1 MYVGTQEGNIF
12 VRGKTSQ
19 ADQTDKKFLVEFS
32 LQEALWTENCIHNK
46 ISN

>member
-1 MYVGTQEGNIF
+1 MYVGTQESNIF

-19 ADQTDKKFLVEFS
+19 ADQIHKKFLVEFS
-32 LQEALWTENCIHNK
+32 LQEALWTENYIHNK